1 MNDSLQ
7 RTSKLYQYY
16 WQGVKSGL
24 LGCTKCTLP
33 KNAKVLQTTTH
44 HKETVLRS
52 TPHSTLFSKNRI
64 FDCTIPTLKQFFFP
78 FINIE
83 FIPFFHC
90 CRLDLRALVTS
101 SIRMCI
107 TKPAWWC
114 VYRFQICSSFWLNHF
129 KHYDVI
135 SVFIVGTW
143 LYIVAD
149 IFVKQLIIL
158 DWEIGAT
165 IGFVWFICIPHDNIC
180 DFIILYCIQWKLVA
194 GHNKMFITRELGALR
209 VIYLH
214 LSWYYVCLYNFIM
227 LVVRVGCWTYQ
238 NVCYKG
244 IRYLVH
250 VFMKKV

>member
-1 MNDSLQ
+1 MNDTFVWTVEYYAL
-7 RTSKLYQYY
+7 TSWYGPLSTILNFFQSFGTFNERQLTKDIQA
-16 WQGVKSGL
+16 VPVL
-24 LGCTKCTLP
+24 LARCEKWSARCTKCTLP
-33 KNAKVLQTTTH
+33 KNAKVLQATTH

-64 FDCTIPTLKQFFFP
+64 FDYTIPTLKQFFFP

-107 TKPAWWC
+107 TKPAWWY

-165 IGFVWFICIPHDNIC
+165 IGFV
-180 DFIILYCIQWKLVA
+180 
-194 GHNKMFITRELGALR
+194 
-209 VIYLH
+209 
-214 LSWYYVCLYNFIM
+214 
-227 LVVRVGCWTYQ
+227 
-238 NVCYKG
+238 
-244 IRYLVH
+244 
-250 VFMKKV
+250 